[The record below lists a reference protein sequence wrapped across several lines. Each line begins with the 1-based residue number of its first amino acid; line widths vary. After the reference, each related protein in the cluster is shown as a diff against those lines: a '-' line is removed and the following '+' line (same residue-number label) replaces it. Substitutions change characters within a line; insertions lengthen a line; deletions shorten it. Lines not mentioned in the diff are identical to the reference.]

1 MEGSSDPKK
10 DSDCLT
16 IKTESEV
23 RCRRARQGERRAVCV
38 RVSVIKQM
46 VKYSR
51 PRPAIM
57 QILRQTFPGDW
68 SAAGLT
74 NTLTD
79 RLSL

>member
-57 QILRQTFPGDW
+57 QI
-68 SAAGLT
+68 SARHSQVIGQQQASPT
-74 NTLTD
+74 HSLTD
-79 RLSL
+79 